1 MTMDAKKLRE
11 PIIAAFGLTNADRR
25 YTFYYDE
32 TNNVRRL
39 RLTPDGFNVQRPEC
53 FVLGGI
59 VHRGEPRPIDIA
71 GLCDRLRLQA
81 SVRELKLKHLGKG
94 GFLDLLA
101 SSRTASFLEWLQE
114 SDFWVHYQV
123 TDLLYWSIVDIVD
136 AIIAGSEKSE
146 LIQYNWMLKDRLYR
160 LLRDDPVQTAELLG
174 RYGYPNVGEQ
184 HRRAFIT
191 ELIALAEHRGDALNH
206 FAYHMLKGLLEMGI
220 NMQSLPYLEDE
231 TPSLLIDGFGP
242 FFLNRLCL
250 FTRSSHILDNE
261 FEIEQY
267 LTELQLTEAGQPLRH
282 YRFADSLVEPGV
294 QISDIVTGLLGK
306 LYSHIIKTP
315 VHLIAD
321 DLQNLSSLQSRNLA
335 LLSKLLDRSTDES
348 AAFAQ
353 YVLATEDQQRA
364 GFLLS

>member
-1 MTMDAKKLRE
+1 MDATELRE
-11 PIIAAFGLTNADRR
+11 PTIAAFGLTNADAR

-59 VHRGEPRPIDIA
+59 VHRGEPSPIDLT
-71 GLCDRLRLQA
+71 GLRNRLRLQA
-81 SVRELKLKHLGKG
+81 SVTELKLKHLGKG

-101 SSRTASFLEWLQE
+101 SSRTGPFLEWLQE
-114 SDFWVHYQV
+114 SDFCVHYQA

-146 LIQYNWMLKDRLYR
+146 LIQYNWMLKDSLYR
-160 LLRDDPVQTAELLG
+160 LLRDDPDQTAELLG
-174 RYGYPNVGEQ
+174 RYDFPNVGEE
-184 HRRAFIT
+184 HRRAFMT
-191 ELIALAEHRGDALNH
+191 ELIELTEHRGDGLDH

-220 NMQSLPYLEDE
+220 NMQALPYLEDE
-231 TPSLLIDGFGP
+231 TPNLLIDGFGP

-267 LTELQLTEAGQPLRH
+267 LTGLQLTEAGQPLRH
-282 YRFADSLVEPGV
+282 YRFADSLMETGV
-294 QISDIVTGLLGK
+294 QISDLVAGLLGK
-306 LYSHIIKTP
+306 LFSYIIKTP
-315 VHLIAD
+315 VDLIAD
-321 DLQNLSSLQSRNLA
+321 DIQNLSSLQSRNLE

-348 AAFAQ
+348 PAFAQ
-353 YVLATEDQQRA
+353 YVLATEDRQRA
-364 GFLLS
+364 GFLLSR